1 MDWESKAGTT
11 HPQAE
16 AAGRETDVADPLA
29 ERERELRLIVES
41 IAGLICVFSP
51 EGKLVDGNQ
60 QLLDYFRE
68 SLDEIGRWATNGM
81 THPEDLS
88 HCIDSFTTSL
98 RTGEAYDFET
108 RFRRFDGTFRW
119 FQIRGHPLRDAD
131 GRIAR
136 WYGLLTD
143 IDDRKRA
150 EEDLRASEIDLKL
163 TLDSLPGL
171 VCTFSPDGRF
181 EGGNQRFYD
190 YLDIDRD
197 SAEAWATRGPAH
209 PDDIHKAIAAF
220 RNGMING
227 DPYEYEARARCSD
240 GNYHWFQVMGRPHKD
255 DEGRLVR
262 WYSLLIDIDDRK
274 KAEQQL
280 ETSEKKLRE
289 TIDTIPALAWSARP
303 DGSADFLSQLYSDY
317 IGRPPEE
324 LIGWGWTEFV
334 HPEDLPLLNSAWSE
348 FRGEA
353 KGGSAEARLRRH
365 DGSYRWF
372 LFRVE
377 PLRDAAGD
385 VVKWYGVNTD
395 IEDRKQAEAAL
406 KRSETFLS
414 EGQRISSTGSFA
426 WQLDTDEFIFSDE
439 LRRLFEFGPEV
450 GVTLERIA
458 ERVHPDDLALLAEN
472 VEKVRAGHDNP
483 EYDIRMRLPDGR
495 IKHMR
500 VLGRV
505 FHRPDGALECLGAVQ
520 DITQR
525 KLAEDGLHKA
535 RSELAHVTRV
545 MSFNALTASIAHEI
559 NQPLSG
565 IITNASA
572 CLRLLASDP
581 PKTDSAIET
590 VKRTIRDGNRAAD
603 IVQRLRK
610 LYSKQSERTDDVDLN
625 EAAAEVVALVVSDLR
640 RNRVSVR
647 MDLADNLPPI
657 AADRVQLQQVILN
670 MVTNAADAMS
680 AIEDRERVVTV
691 RTARDRG
698 NGIILGVH
706 DVGAGIDATDVE
718 QLFQPFFTTK
728 SSGMGIGLSV
738 CRTIIESHGGRLW
751 AESNVEGGST
761 FCFSVPGG

>member
-1 MDWESKAGTT
+1 MDVDSNARTAHPAVEAGDRFNR
-11 HPQAE
+11 PEPALL
-16 AAGRETDVADPLA
+16 DS
-29 ERERELRLIVES
+29 ERELRLIVQS

-51 EGKLVDGNQ
+51 EGELVSGNQ

-68 SLDEIGRWATNGM
+68 PLEEIGRWATNGM
-81 THPEDLS
+81 THPDDLQR
-88 HCIDSFTTSL
+88 CIDCFTASL
-98 RTGEAYDFET
+98 KTGEPYDFET
-108 RFRRFDGTFRW
+108 RFRRFDGSFRW

-131 GRIAR
+131 DRIVR

-181 EGGNQRFYD
+181 EGANQRFYD
-190 YLDIDRD
+190 YLDIDRE
-197 SAEAWATRGPAH
+197 SAEAWASKGPAH
-209 PDDIHKAIAAF
+209 PDDIPKAVAAF
-220 RNGMING
+220 RDGMVNG

-240 GNYHWFQVMGRPHKD
+240 GVYRWFQVLGRPHKD
-255 DEGRLVR
+255 ENGRLIR
-262 WYSLLIDIDDRK
+262 WYSLLIDVDGRK
-274 KAEQQL
+274 RAEQQL
-280 ETSEKKLRE
+280 EASEKSLRQ
-289 TIDTIPALAWSARP
+289 TIDTIPVLAWSARP
-303 DGSADFLSQLYSDY
+303 DGSADFLNQLYLDFV
-317 IGRPPEE
+317 GRGLDE
-324 LIGWGWTEFV
+324 LEGWGWTEFV
-334 HPEDLPLLNSAWSE
+334 HPEDLRALNEAWSD
-348 FRGEA
+348 FRSKAE
-353 KGGSAEARLRRH
+353 GGSAEARIRRH

-377 PLRDAAGD
+377 PLRDETGG
-385 VVKWYGVNTD
+385 VVKWYGVNSD

-406 KRSETFLS
+406 QRSETFLA

-426 WQLDTDEFIFSDE
+426 WQLDTDEFIFSAE
-439 LRRLFEFGPEV
+439 LRRLFEFGPEIR
-450 GVTLERIA
+450 VTLDRIA
-458 ERVHPDDLALLAEN
+458 ERVHSDDLPLLAEN
-472 VEKVRAGHDNP
+472 IAMIRAGFDNP

-505 FHRPDGALECLGAVQ
+505 FRQPDGRLECLGAVQ

-525 KLAEDGLHKA
+525 KLAEDSLHKV

-581 PKTDSAIET
+581 PKIEGAVET
-590 VKRTIRDGNRAAD
+590 AKRTIRDGNRAAD

-610 LYSKQSERTDDVDLN
+610 LYSKQSERTDDVDIN
-625 EAAAEVVALVVSDLR
+625 DAAAEVVALAAADLR
-640 RNRVSVR
+640 RNGITVR
-647 MDLADNLPPI
+647 TDFAADLPSI

-670 MVTNAADAMS
+670 MLTNAADAMS
-680 AIEDRERVVTV
+680 AVRDRERVITL
-691 RTARDRG
+691 RTSRDPDG
-698 NGIILGVH
+698 GITLGVD
-706 DVGAGIDATDVE
+706 DVGAGIDVDDTE

-728 SSGMGIGLSV
+728 TSGMGIGLSV
-738 CRTIIESHGGRLW
+738 CRSIIESHGGRLW
-751 AESNVEGGST
+751 ARSNVDGGAT
-761 FCFSVPGG
+761 FCFSLPSG

>member
-1 MDWESKAGTT
+1 MDVDSNARTAHPAVEAGDRTDR
-11 HPQAE
+11 P
-16 AAGRETDVADPLA
+16 ETALLDS
-29 ERERELRLIVES
+29 ERELRLIVQS

-51 EGKLVDGNQ
+51 EGELVSGNQ

-68 SLDEIGRWATNGM
+68 PLEEIGRWATNGM
-81 THPEDLS
+81 THPDDLQR
-88 HCIDSFTTSL
+88 CIDCFTASL
-98 RTGEAYDFET
+98 ATGEPYDFET
-108 RFRRFDGTFRW
+108 RFRRFDGSFRW

-131 GRIAR
+131 DRIVR

-181 EGGNQRFYD
+181 EGANQRFYD

-209 PDDIHKAIAAF
+209 PDDIPKAVAAF
-220 RNGMING
+220 RDGMVNG

-240 GNYHWFQVMGRPHKD
+240 GVYRWFQVLGRPHKD
-255 DEGRLVR
+255 ENGRLIR
-262 WYSLLIDIDDRK
+262 WYSLLIDVDGRK
-274 KAEQQL
+274 QAEQQL
-280 ETSEKKLRE
+280 EASEKSLRQ
-289 TIDTIPALAWSARP
+289 TIDTIPVLAWSARP
-303 DGSADFLSQLYSDY
+303 DGSADFLNQLYLDFV
-317 IGRPPEE
+317 GRGLDE
-324 LIGWGWTEFV
+324 LMGWGWTEFV
-334 HPEDLPLLNSAWSE
+334 HPDDLYSLNDAWSR
-348 FRGEA
+348 FRSTA
-353 KGGSAEARLRRH
+353 RGGSAEARMRRH

-377 PLRDAAGD
+377 PLRDDVGN
-385 VVKWYGVNTD
+385 VVKWYGVNSD

-406 KRSETFLS
+406 QRSETFLA

-426 WQLDTDEFIFSDE
+426 WQLDTDEFKFSAE
-439 LRRLFEFGPEV
+439 LRRLFEFAPEIR
-450 GVTLERIA
+450 VTLDQIA
-458 ERVHPDDLALLAEN
+458 ERVHPDDLGLLAEN
-472 VEKVRAGHDNP
+472 VASIRAGFDNP
-483 EYDIRMRLPDGR
+483 EYDIRMLLPDGR

-505 FHRPDGALECLGAVQ
+505 FRQPDGRLECLGAVQ

-525 KLAEDGLHKA
+525 KLAEDSLHKV

-581 PKTDSAIET
+581 PKIEGAVET
-590 VKRTIRDGNRAAD
+590 AKRTIRDGNRAAD

-610 LYSKQSERTDDVDLN
+610 LYSKRSERTDDVHIND
-625 EAAAEVVALVVSDLR
+625 AAAEVVALVASDLR
-640 RNRVSVR
+640 RNGITVR
-647 MDLADNLPPI
+647 TEFAADLPVI

-670 MVTNAADAMS
+670 MLTNAADAMS
-680 AIEDRERVVTV
+680 AVKD
-691 RTARDRG
+691 RDRVITLRTSRDRSD
-698 NGIILGVH
+698 GIVLGVD
-706 DVGAGIDATDVE
+706 DVGPGIEVDDAE

-728 SSGMGIGLSV
+728 ASGMGIGLSV
-738 CRTIIESHGGRLW
+738 CRSIIESHGGRLW
-751 AESNVEGGST
+751 AGSNAGGGAT
-761 FCFSVPGG
+761 FSFSVPSA